1 MVKVPTPYSKARK
14 AVFLDRDGVINRNL
28 NKYVLSIE
36 SVQLIPRSLQAIANL
51 AKSEYAV
58 VIVTNQS
65 AIGRGLITEEIA
77 QNINSFI
84 LEKIQSANGIIDGI
98 YLCPHHPKIHCVCR
112 KPNPGMLIQAAA
124 ELNLD
129 LENSWLIG
137 DAITDIQ
144 ASIAANVKP
153 IMVGTGRGTEQAAN
167 LNSDKLA
174 HVPFVKDLYEAIED
188 ILSNA

>member
-1 MVKVPTPYSKARK
+1 MGNLSNPYNKVRK
-14 AVFLDRDGVINRNL
+14 AIFLDRDGVINRNL
-28 NKYVLSIE
+28 NNYVQSIE
-36 SVQLIPRSLQAIANL
+36 SVHIIPRSLQAIANL

-65 AIGRGLITEEIA
+65 AIGRGLMTKEIA
-77 QNINSFI
+77 QDINKFI
-84 LEKIQSANGIIDGI
+84 LGKIQSANGIIDGI
-98 YLCPHHPKIHCVCR
+98 YLCPHHPKAHCACR
-112 KPNPGMLIQAAA
+112 KPKPGMLVQAAA

-144 ASIAANVKP
+144 AAIAAKVKP
-153 IMVGTGRGTEQAAN
+153 VMVGTGRGTEQAAN
-167 LNSDKLA
+167 SNNKLA
-174 HVPFVKDLYEAIED
+174 HVPFVKDLYEAIEH

>member
-36 SVQLIPRSLQAIANL
+36 SVQIIPRSLQAIANL
-51 AKSEYAV
+51 VKSEYAV

-98 YLCPHHPKIHCVCR
+98 YLCPHHPKTHCVCR

-129 LENSWLIG
+129 LENSWLVG

-153 IMVGTGRGTEQAAN
+153 VMVGTGRGTEQAAN
-167 LNSDKLA
+167 LNSDKLV

>member
-14 AVFLDRDGVINRNL
+14 AVFLDRDGVINHNL

-36 SVQLIPRSLQAIANL
+36 SVQIIPRSLQAIANL

-77 QNINSFI
+77 QNINNFI
-84 LEKIQSANGIIDGI
+84 LEKIQSTNGIIDGI
-98 YLCPHHPKIHCVCR
+98 YLCPHHPKTPCVCR

-129 LENSWLIG
+129 LENSWLVG

-144 ASIAANVKP
+144 AAIAANVKP
-153 IMVGTGRGTEQAAN
+153 VMVGTGRGTEQAAN

-174 HVPFVKDLYEAIED
+174 HVPFVKDLYEAIEY

>member
-36 SVQLIPRSLQAIANL
+36 SVKIIPRSLQAIANL

-77 QNINSFI
+77 QNINNFI

-98 YLCPHHPKIHCVCR
+98 YLCPHHPKTHCVCR

-129 LENSWLIG
+129 LENSWLVG

-144 ASIAANVKP
+144 AAIAANVKP
-153 IMVGTGRGTEQAAN
+153 VMVGTGRGTEQAAN

-188 ILSNA
+188 ILRNA

>member
-36 SVQLIPRSLQAIANL
+36 SVQIIPRSLQAIANL
-51 AKSEYAV
+51 VKSEYAV

-98 YLCPHHPKIHCVCR
+98 YLCPHHPKTHCVCR

-129 LENSWLIG
+129 LENSWLVG

>member
-51 AKSEYAV
+51 AQSEYAV

-98 YLCPHHPKIHCVCR
+98 YLCPHHPKTHCVCR

>member
-36 SVQLIPRSLQAIANL
+36 SVQIIPRSLQAIANL

-98 YLCPHHPKIHCVCR
+98 YLCPHHPKTHCVCR

-129 LENSWLIG
+129 LENSWLVG

-144 ASIAANVKP
+144 AAIAANVKP
-153 IMVGTGRGTEQAAN
+153 VMVGTGRGTEQAAN
-167 LNSDKLA
+167 LNSDKLV

>member
-36 SVQLIPRSLQAIANL
+36 SVQIIPRSLQAIANL
-51 AKSEYAV
+51 AQSEYAV

-98 YLCPHHPKIHCVCR
+98 YLCPHHPKTHCVCR

>member
-14 AVFLDRDGVINRNL
+14 AVFLDRDGVINHNL

-36 SVQLIPRSLQAIANL
+36 SVQIIPRSLQAIANL

-98 YLCPHHPKIHCVCR
+98 YLCPHHPKTHCVCR

-124 ELNLD
+124 ELKLD
-129 LENSWLIG
+129 LENSWLVG

-144 ASIAANVKP
+144 AAIAANVKP
-153 IMVGTGRGTEQAAN
+153 VMVGTGRGTEQAAN

>member
-1 MVKVPTPYSKARK
+1 MGKLSNPYSKVRK

-28 NKYVLSIE
+28 NNYVQ
-36 SVQLIPRSLQAIANL
+36 SVVSVHIIPRALQAIANL

-65 AIGRGLITEEIA
+65 AIGRGLMTKEIA
-77 QNINSFI
+77 QDINRFV
-84 LEKIQSANGIIDGI
+84 LEKIQSANGIVDGI
-98 YLCPHHPKIHCVCR
+98 YLCPHHPKAHCACR
-112 KPNPGMLIQAAA
+112 KPKPGMLMQAAA

-144 ASIAANVKP
+144 AAIAAKVKP
-153 IMVGTGRGTEQAAN
+153 VMVGTGRGTEQAAN
-167 LNSDKLA
+167 LNNKLA
-174 HVPFVKDLYEAIED
+174 HVPFVKDLYEAIEH

>member
-36 SVQLIPRSLQAIANL
+36 SVQIIPRSLQAIANL

-77 QNINSFI
+77 QNINNFI
-84 LEKIQSANGIIDGI
+84 LEKIQSTNGIIDGI
-98 YLCPHHPKIHCVCR
+98 YLCPHHPKTHCVCR
-112 KPNPGMLIQAAA
+112 KPNPGMLTQAAA

-129 LENSWLIG
+129 LENSWLVG

-144 ASIAANVKP
+144 AAIAANVKP
-153 IMVGTGRGTEQAAN
+153 VMVGTGRGTEQAAN

-174 HVPFVKDLYEAIED
+174 HVPFVKDLYEAVED

>member
-1 MVKVPTPYSKARK
+1 MVKVPIPYSKARK

-36 SVQLIPRSLQAIANL
+36 SVQIIPRSLQAIANL

-77 QNINSFI
+77 QNINNFI

-98 YLCPHHPKIHCVCR
+98 YLCPHHPKTHCVCR

-124 ELNLD
+124 ELKLD
-129 LENSWLIG
+129 LENSWLVG

-144 ASIAANVKP
+144 AAIAANVKP
-153 IMVGTGRGTEQAAN
+153 VMVGTGRGTEQAAN

>member
-36 SVQLIPRSLQAIANL
+36 SVQIIPRSLQAIANL

-77 QNINSFI
+77 QNINNFI

-98 YLCPHHPKIHCVCR
+98 YLCPHHPKTHCVCR

-129 LENSWLIG
+129 LENSWLVG

-144 ASIAANVKP
+144 AAIAANVKP
-153 IMVGTGRGTEQAAN
+153 VMVGTGRGTEQAAN

>member
-1 MVKVPTPYSKARK
+1 MGKLSNPYSKVRK

-28 NKYVLSIE
+28 NNYVRSIE
-36 SVQLIPRSLQAIANL
+36 SVHIIPRSLQAIANL

-65 AIGRGLITEEIA
+65 AIGRGLMTKEIA
-77 QNINSFI
+77 QDINRFV

-98 YLCPHHPKIHCVCR
+98 YLCPHHPKAHCACR
-112 KPNPGMLIQAAA
+112 KPKPGMLVQAAA

-137 DAITDIQ
+137 DAITDVQ
-144 ASIAANVKP
+144 AAIAAKVKP
-153 IMVGTGRGTEQAAN
+153 VMVGTGRDTEQAAN
-167 LNSDKLA
+167 SNNNKLA
-174 HVPFVKDLYEAIED
+174 HVPFVKDLYEAIEH

>member
-1 MVKVPTPYSKARK
+1 MGKLSNPYNKVRK
-14 AVFLDRDGVINRNL
+14 AIFLDRDGVINRNL
-28 NKYVLSIE
+28 NNYVRSIE
-36 SVQLIPRSLQAIANL
+36 SVHIIPRSLQAIANL

-65 AIGRGLITEEIA
+65 AIGRGLMTKEIA
-77 QNINSFI
+77 QDINRFV

-98 YLCPHHPKIHCVCR
+98 YLCPHHPKAHCDCR
-112 KPNPGMLIQAAA
+112 KPKPGMLVQAAA

-144 ASIAANVKP
+144 AAIAAKVKP
-153 IMVGTGRGTEQAAN
+153 VMVGTGRGTEQAAN
-167 LNSDKLA
+167 SNNNKLA
-174 HVPFVKDLYEAIED
+174 HVPFVKDLYEAIEH

>member
-36 SVQLIPRSLQAIANL
+36 SVQIIPRSLQAIANL

-77 QNINSFI
+77 QNINNFI
-84 LEKIQSANGIIDGI
+84 LEKIQSTNGIIDGI
-98 YLCPHHPKIHCVCR
+98 YLCPHHPKTPCVCR

-129 LENSWLIG
+129 LENSWLVG

-144 ASIAANVKP
+144 AAIAANVKP
-153 IMVGTGRGTEQAAN
+153 VMVGTGRGTEQAAN

-188 ILSNA
+188 ILRNA

>member
-36 SVQLIPRSLQAIANL
+36 SVQIIPRSLQAIANL

-77 QNINSFI
+77 QNINNFI

-98 YLCPHHPKIHCVCR
+98 YLCPHHPKTHCVCR

-124 ELNLD
+124 ELKLD
-129 LENSWLIG
+129 LENSWLVG

-144 ASIAANVKP
+144 AAIAANVKP
-153 IMVGTGRGTEQAAN
+153 VMVGTGRGTEQAAN

>member
-1 MVKVPTPYSKARK
+1 MVKVPIPYSKARK

-36 SVQLIPRSLQAIANL
+36 SVQIIPRSLQAIANL

-77 QNINSFI
+77 QNINNFI
-84 LEKIQSANGIIDGI
+84 LEKIQSTNGIIDGI
-98 YLCPHHPKIHCVCR
+98 YLCPHHPKTPCVCR

-129 LENSWLIG
+129 LENSWLVG

-144 ASIAANVKP
+144 AAIAANVKP
-153 IMVGTGRGTEQAAN
+153 VMVGTGRGTEQAAN

-174 HVPFVKDLYEAIED
+174 HVPFVKDLYEAIEY

>member
-1 MVKVPTPYSKARK
+1 MGKLSNPYSKVRK

-28 NKYVLSIE
+28 NNYVQ
-36 SVQLIPRSLQAIANL
+36 SVVSVHIIPRALQAIANL

-65 AIGRGLITEEIA
+65 AIGRGLMTKEIA
-77 QNINSFI
+77 QDINRFI
-84 LEKIQSANGIIDGI
+84 LEKIQSANGIVDGI
-98 YLCPHHPKIHCVCR
+98 YLCPHHPKAHCACR
-112 KPNPGMLIQAAA
+112 KPKPGMLMQAAA

-144 ASIAANVKP
+144 AAIAAKVKP
-153 IMVGTGRGTEQAAN
+153 VMVGTGRGTEQAAN
-167 LNSDKLA
+167 LNNKLA
-174 HVPFVKDLYEAIED
+174 HVPFVKDLYEAIEH